1 MGWAVLARWT
11 AAGEQ
16 AGAPGR
22 RAAPARPQIQLQIQR
37 SMRRRRQEPRPQFGK
52 EVARGSLAWA
62 SVAGALRGNG
72 RGSASSGGP
81 FVVRWPLRGAGW
93 LEPAVVRSG
102 IQKPLPGGGYREAVA
117 ERRLPR
123 GGPRGACGGAWAVDV
138 GLTVGTTADTPEAAS
153 TNGGSRSS
161 NPPHEQIGASSTKTR
176 GSSKPQAFVPLY
188 GRLADGGRGSVEGIR
203 GRSRRR
209 PIVEPFDA
217 PTLLP
222 LPP

>member
-81 FVVRWPLRGAGW
+81 FVVRWPLRRQVAPSRRGMAGASRR
-93 LEPAVVRSG
+93 PQRH
-102 IQKPLPGGGYREAVA
+102 PEAA
-117 ERRLPR
+117 AGRRLPR
-123 GGPRGACGGAWAVDV
+123 GGCREAVAEGRSPGGVRRCVGRGRRSHGRYDGRHPRGRVDERRFSV
-138 GLTVGTTADTPEAAS
+138 VEPPARADRRFVDKNPRFVEAA
-153 TNGGSRSS
+153 GVC
-161 NPPHEQIGASSTKTR
+161 PPLRPVG
-176 GSSKPQAFVPLY
+176 
-188 GRLADGGRGSVEGIR
+188 
-203 GRSRRR
+203 RRR
-209 PIVEPFDA
+209 AGIGRRDSGKVASPSYC
-217 PTLLP
+217 
-222 LPP
+222 

>member
-117 ERRLPR
+117 EGRSPGGVRRCVGRGRRSHGRYDGRHPR
-123 GGPRGACGGAWAVDV
+123 GRVDERRFSVVEPPARADRRFVDKNPRFVEATGVCPPLRPV
-138 GLTVGTTADTPEAAS
+138 G
-153 TNGGSRSS
+153 
-161 NPPHEQIGASSTKTR
+161 
-176 GSSKPQAFVPLY
+176 
-188 GRLADGGRGSVEGIR
+188 
-203 GRSRRR
+203 RRR
-209 PIVEPFDA
+209 AGIGRRDSGKVASPSYC
-217 PTLLP
+217 
-222 LPP
+222 